1 MNDTLM
7 EVTSMYSFQFLHN
20 MVNEGTYEVEEVQAI
35 LLAPLYLGS

>member
-20 MVNEGTYEVEEVQAI
+20 MVNEGTCEVYAVQAI